1 MSMKVTLV
9 PGRKFGSDLVRAWSE
24 IQQANPTLASPYFHP
39 EFTRVIATVHDVEVA
54 VIEDGAQVVAFFPFQ
69 RVDTSVGEPV
79 GGVISDYQGLIC
91 APDFAC
97 DPRELMQQCRLTAWN
112 FDHLL
117 TSQSSFTAFHHYTEL
132 SPQLN
137 LSKGYES
144 YVHERLA
151 AGSEQIKK
159 SGNLMRRIEREI
171 GPLRFVADSTDAA
184 SLESVLAWKSLQYR
198 QTDKPD
204 LFEPGWI
211 REAVQRLFTMRTDGC
226 CGILSLLYAGDR
238 LLAGCFGIRSRHTWH
253 YWFPSYNKEA
263 AKYSP
268 GMILLLKMAEHA
280 PKIGVS
286 IIDLGKG
293 MSPYKERLM
302 NSSSMLASGRL
313 ESSWRSVCRKTW
325 RILRSRL
332 SNSPLGTSAR
342 AARAWLGRGV
352 DGARRDSES
361 DQHHHDQSIR
371 SGT

>member
-1 MSMKVTLV
+1 
-9 PGRKFGSDLVRAWSE
+9 
-24 IQQANPTLASPYFHP
+24 
-39 EFTRVIATVHDVEVA
+39 
-54 VIEDGAQVVAFFPFQ
+54 
-69 RVDTSVGEPV
+69 
-79 GGVISDYQGLIC
+79 
-91 APDFAC
+91 
-97 DPRELMQQCRLTAWN
+97 MQQCRLAAWN

-117 TSQSSFTAFHHYTEL
+117 TSQSSFTAFHHNIEL
-132 SPQLN
+132 SPQLD

-144 YVHERLA
+144 YVRERRA

-184 SLESVLAWKSLQYR
+184 SLENVLAWKSLQYR
-198 QTDKPD
+198 QTDKSD
-204 LFEPGWI
+204 LFTPGWI
-211 REAVQRLFTMRTDGC
+211 REAVQRTFTMRTDGC

-238 LLAGCFGIRSRHTWH
+238 LLAGHFGIRSCHTWH

-286 IIDLGKG
+286 IIDLGMG

-302 NSSSMLASGRL
+302 NSSSILASGRL
-313 ESSWRSVCRKTW
+313 ESSWRSVCRKSW

-332 SNSPLGTSAR
+332 GSSPFGPSAR
-342 AARAWLGRGV
+342 AVRAWLGRGV
-352 DGARRDSES
+352 EETRNLARIIMIS
-361 DQHHHDQSIR
+361 
-371 SGT
+371 